1 MRHFPKWMTLLVF
14 GFIMIGYIV
23 YQTMGSSHYNDL
35 TKEMQDAA
43 QIAAT
48 QNLDKS
54 IRVDEEKVI
63 IVESGFEK
71 DFKRI
76 MNKNQPGKVK
86 NFAFSYLKTTDGFYK
101 AIKVKVVDDKGSPF
115 KIVFATDKT

>member
-1 MRHFPKWMTLLVF
+1 MTLLVF
-14 GFIMIGYIV
+14 GFIMIAYIV

-76 MNKNQPGKVK
+76 MNKIQPGKVK